1 MTKLQIFFLS
11 ILILLFLF
19 IGIYKVINKPIES
32 AGSNNS
38 PLVININ
45 FDNTGAYNKE
55 DVIQT
60 FEVILVNNSTQT
72 YLMRKDP
79 NRLSTSFS
87 MLGQGGKKP
96 THADIRHVGSR
107 AAPSEF
113 TVNDFRKLQPQEHI
127 QLGIGTLSKLE
138 ISSKQG
144 IFVNFGPITV
154 SYVPQGQYI
163 ATLTY
168 FSGDF
173 DGAAATKILKEEP
186 SLLAAPSSVS
196 VSFEIDIPKI

>member
-1 MTKLQIFFLS
+1 MTKLQIFILS
-11 ILILLFLF
+11 ILILFFLF
-19 IGIYKVINKPIES
+19 IVIYKVINKPIES
-32 AGSNNS
+32 TNANNS
-38 PLVININ
+38 PLVIIIN
-45 FDNTGAYNKE
+45 FDHTSVDNKG
-55 DVIQT
+55 DIIQT
-60 FEVILVNNSTQT
+60 FEAILVNNSIQT
-72 YLMRKDP
+72 YLIRKDL
-79 NRLSTSFS
+79 NTLSTSFS
-87 MLGQGGKKP
+87 MLGQDGTKP
-96 THADIRHVGSR
+96 AHADIRHVSSR
-107 AAPSEF
+107 AAPSEP
-113 TVNDFRKLQPQEHI
+113 TENDFRKLQPQEHI

-186 SLLAAPSSVS
+186 SLLALPSSVS
-196 VSFEIDIPKI
+196 VSFDIDIPKI